1 MAETATRLA
10 SSAILIRSEVAD
22 IAPTPKQKGSPMS
35 AIIYERSGH
44 LAHVRLNRPDH
55 GNRFTMEMFSSLGRI
70 LTEVD
75 AEPELRCTLLTANGA
90 HFSLGVDPTDVLP
103 AWAAGKSPFD
113 DSQVTPTGVTGPK
126 RRKPLVTAVNG
137 NCFNVGLELAL
148 ASDICVAADNARF
161 AFHEVMFGV
170 YPFGGGLFRLIRA
183 AGWGT
188 AMRYSLTAEEFGAAE
203 ALAMNVVS
211 LVWPPSEIEAAGI
224 ALAQKICKAPPL
236 AVQAALAQAQ
246 SWADGGDATAFAHS
260 VPDIIRLLNS
270 RDATEAMRAMA
281 EGRLPRFLGQ

>member
-1 MAETATRLA
+1 
-10 SSAILIRSEVAD
+10 
-22 IAPTPKQKGSPMS
+22 MS

-55 GNRFTMEMFSSLGRI
+55 GNRFTMEMFRTLGQI
-70 LTEVD
+70 LTDVD
-75 AEPELRCTLLTANGA
+75 ADPELRCTLVSANGA
-90 HFSLGVDPTDVLP
+90 HFSVGVDPTDVLP
-103 AWAAGKSPFD
+103 AWTAGKSPFD

-161 AFHEVMFGV
+161 AFHEVLFGV

-183 AGWGT
+183 AGWGA

-203 ALAMNVVS
+203 ALAMNVATQVGP
-211 LVWPPSEIEAAGI
+211 LGEIEAAAV
-224 ALAQKICKAPPL
+224 ALAQKICQAPPL

-246 SWADGGDATAFAHS
+246 SWADGGDAAALAHS
-260 VPDIIRLLNS
+260 VADIIRLLNS
-270 RDATEAMRAMA
+270 GDAREAMRAMA
-281 EGRLPRFLGQ
+281 EGRLPKFSGQ

>member
-1 MAETATRLA
+1 M
-10 SSAILIRSEVAD
+10 SAILY
-22 IAPTPKQKGSPMS
+22 Q
-35 AIIYERSGH
+35 RSGH

-55 GNRFTMEMFSSLGRI
+55 GNRFTMAMFRALGQI

-75 AEPELRCTLLTANGA
+75 ADPELRCTLVTANGA

-103 AWAAGKSPFD
+103 AWTAGESPFD

-126 RRKPLVTAVNG
+126 RKKPLVTAING

-161 AFHEVMFGV
+161 AFHEVLFGV

-183 AGWGT
+183 AGWGA

-203 ALAMNVVS
+203 ALGMNVVS
-211 LVWPPSEIEAAGI
+211 VVRPESEIEAAAT

-246 SWADGGDATAFAHS
+246 IWADGGDAAALACS
-260 VPDIIRLLNS
+260 VPDIIRLLSS
-270 RDATEAMRAMA
+270 RDAREAMRAMA
-281 EGRLPRFLGQ
+281 EGRLPEFVGQ